1 MDVIIGVCCSML
13 VLPVCLN
20 IEMPEIWYIALP
32 LSTWAIYLT
41 DHLIDVF
48 RNTDEYPTPRHR
60 FIKKYSRE
68 IIFLLIF
75 LCATLLFLLIDQF
88 DIKILITGIALL
100 SIVILHFIIVRIN
113 PLKKMLINNKEF
125 AVASIYAI
133 GIYLAPLLVLFENDN
148 NNLVPIISFLIF
160 LTLAFINLLMVS
172 IIEIDNDKK
181 MGNSS
186 WVIAISQTRAQK
198 ILYGLF
204 IGIFFVI
211 IFTIPFANE
220 KIKFL
225 LLSYQ
230 FIALG
235 HFIIFSFRKN
245 LLHFLAYRKLSE
257 ILFWVPALVYFFI

>member
-1 MDVIIGVCCSML
+1 MDF
-13 VLPVCLN
+13 P
-20 IEMPEIWYIALP
+20 YIQLMH
-32 LSTWAIYLT
+32 Y
-41 DHLIDVF
+41 
-48 RNTDEYPTPRHR
+48 
-60 FIKKYSRE
+60 
-68 IIFLLIF
+68 
-75 LCATLLFLLIDQF
+75 TLLFLLIDQF

-113 PLKKMLINNKEF
+113 PLNKMLINNKEF

-148 NNLVPIISFLIF
+148 NILVPIISFLIF

-186 WVIAISQTRAQK
+186 WVIAISQTRAQN

-204 IGIFFVI
+204 IWIFFVI
-211 IFTIPFANE
+211 IFTFPFADD

-225 LLSYQ
+225 LLTYQ
-230 FIALG
+230 IIALG

-245 LLHFLAYRKLSE
+245 LLYYLAYRKLSE